1 MWDFR
6 TVLSSSVLIAEAER
20 GHTFRLTIT
29 TFDRPRKTSKNGKLY
44 WQVLRSKYDQV
55 DAEIRAIMG
64 RWQGY
69 SADYIEDQP
78 VLFRTKLIQEI
89 IKKNQEGNDGSGAAR
104 RT

>member
-1 MWDFR
+1 
-6 TVLSSSVLIAEAER
+6 VLSSSVLIAEAER
-20 GHTFRLTIT
+20 GHTFRLTTT

-44 WQVLRSKYDQV
+44 WKVLRSKYDQV

-78 VLFRTKLIQEI
+78 VLFRTKLIQQI
-89 IKKNQEGNDGSGAAR
+89 IKQDQEGKDGSGAAKK
-104 RT
+104 T

>member
-1 MWDFR
+1 
-6 TVLSSSVLIAEAER
+6 
-20 GHTFRLTIT
+20 
-29 TFDRPRKTSKNGKLY
+29 
-44 WQVLRSKYDQV
+44 
-55 DAEIRAIMG
+55 MG

-89 IKKNQEGNDGSGAAR
+89 IKKNQEGSDGSGAAR

>member
-1 MWDFR
+1 
-6 TVLSSSVLIAEAER
+6 
-20 GHTFRLTIT
+20 
-29 TFDRPRKTSKNGKLY
+29 
-44 WQVLRSKYDQV
+44 V

-78 VLFRTKLIQEI
+78 VLFRTKLIQQI
-89 IKKNQEGNDGSGAAR
+89 IKQDQEGKDGSGAAK